1 MKLKTFIDR
10 PITSVMISVTIV
22 ILGIIGLIALPISQ
36 YPDIAP
42 PTVKVSATYTG
53 ASAETVMKSVVVP
66 LEASINGVENMQYM
80 TSTASNNGTCTITI
94 VFKQGSD
101 PNMAVVNVQNR
112 VASAQGQLPAEVI
125 KGGITVKKTQN
136 SNLKFIT
143 LYSPDGRYSSEFL
156 TNYLKINVEPQLA
169 RIPGVGE
176 VNVFGADYSLRIWL
190 NPDKMKAYGLVPTD
204 IDNAL
209 EAQNLESPTGSLGAE
224 SSNTYQYVLKYRG
237 RYSEVADY
245 ENIVVKATEDG
256 NVLRLKDVATVEM
269 GSVNYDLKSTTEG
282 LPGASASITQ
292 IAGSNAA
299 DIITQIDKVEDEIR
313 KGLPNGMVLED
324 QTSVMDFLNASIYNV
339 VETLVIALVLVIIV
353 VGLFLRDWR
362 SMVIPAI
369 AIIVSLI
376 GTFIFMYVV
385 GFTLNLLTLFALV
398 LVIGTVVDDSII
410 VVEAVQARLAREHKS
425 IYEATVETMKELK
438 SALMTT
444 TIVFMAVFVPV
455 SFLGGTTGV
464 FYKEFGLTMA
474 AAVAISLLNAL
485 TLCPALCK
493 LILKPKKRG
502 NIHLEKEE
510 KKGEVQKVDF
520 QNRAETEYS
529 LNKVGKYNRW
539 HGMYEA
545 GIIHLMH
552 HRKLVF
558 LSLPLAFLLL
568 LYAIITTKTGLVP
581 QEDMGTID
589 VNVQCKPGYSLAETG
604 KVIDQV
610 ESVVRTIPQIKIYTR
625 VDGRDAQQNQTS
637 SAGFLSVRLKP
648 WGERKAKEDD
658 IDSVVNEIYRRTA
671 CITEAKVNCGTLP
684 MIRGY
689 GSSSGFELY
698 VQNRSGEDFEQLA
711 KVTKQFED
719 ELNKRPEIFK
729 AHSTFNT
736 SYPQYEVQVDAAKCM
751 MHKVSP
757 KDVLTALA
765 DYVGGDYASNLNKF
779 TKIYRVMVQ
788 ASAQYR
794 LNEQSLSNMYV
805 RSSDG
810 NLSPLSEYVTLKK
823 INGPEYLTHFNL
835 FPGIRINGTPAPGYS
850 SGQAI
855 QAISE
860 VARQTLPM
868 GFGYEL
874 SGMSRE
880 ESSQGNVTGIVLLLS
895 VVFIYII
902 LSSLYESLLI
912 PFAILLVIPF
922 GLLGSFL
929 MSVIFGI
936 ENNIYMQTGLIML
949 IGMLTKTAILLT
961 EVATE
966 CRRKEGLSITAAA
979 LYAAKVRFRPIMM
992 TATVMIFGMLPLM
1005 FSSGAGAKG
1014 DLSIGAGVLGGMVVG
1029 TIALLF
1035 FVPILFCWFER
1046 WDERIKS
1053 LSSTSGL

>member
-1 MKLKTFIDR
+1 MSIKTFIDR
-10 PITSVMISVTIV
+10 PITSVMIAVSIV
-22 ILGIIGLIALPISQ
+22 IIGIIGLIALPISQ

-80 TSTASNNGTCTITI
+80 SSTASNNGTCTITI
-94 VFKQGSD
+94 NFKQGSD

-143 LYSPDGRYSSEFL
+143 LYSPDGRYDSQFL

-190 NPDKMKAYGLVPTD
+190 NPGKMKAYGLVPTD

-256 NVLRLKDVATVEM
+256 NVLRLKEVAKIEM
-269 GSVNYDLKSTTEG
+269 GTVNYDLKSTTEG

-299 DIITQIDKVEDEIR
+299 DIITQIDKVEDQVR
-313 KGLPNGMVLED
+313 KTLPAGMVLED

-339 VETLVIALVLVIIV
+339 VETLVIALILVIIV

-410 VVEAVQARLAREHKS
+410 VVEAVQAKLASGVTS
-425 IYEATVETMKELK
+425 IYQATVDTMKELK

-444 TIVFMAVFVPV
+444 TIVFMAVFIPV
-455 SFLGGTTGV
+455 SFISGTTGV

-474 AAVAISLLNAL
+474 SAVAISLLNAL

-493 LILKPKKRG
+493 VILRPKK
-502 NIHLEKEE
+502 KEGSGTYSEIE
-510 KKGEVQKVDF
+510 KKGEKEEILYLHERNDENEVLRNAPSLLSKLTS
-520 QNRAETEYS
+520 RYET
-529 LNKVGKYNRW
+529 
-539 HGMYEA
+539 
-545 GIIHLMH
+545 GIIHLMR
-552 HRKLVF
+552 HRKWVY
-558 LSLPLAFLLL
+558 LSLPLALLL
-568 LYAIITTKTGLVP
+568 LVYAITTTKTGLVP

-604 KVIDQV
+604 KVMDQV

-648 WGERKAKEDD
+648 WGERKAKQDD

-711 KVTKQFED
+711 KVEKQFED

-736 SYPQYEVQVDAAKCM
+736 SYPQYEVEVDAAKCM
-751 MHKVSP
+751 MHHVSP

-794 LNEQSLSNMYV
+794 LNENSLSDMYV

-810 NLSPLSEYVTLKK
+810 ELSPLSEYVVLKK

-835 FPGIRINGTPAPGYS
+835 FPGIRINGTPAAGYS

-860 VARQTLPM
+860 VAKQTLPT

-922 GLLGSFL
+922 GLLGSFGL
-929 MSVIFGI
+929 AALLGI
-936 ENNIYMQTGLIML
+936 ENNIYMQTGLVML
-949 IGMLTKTAILLT
+949 IGMLAKTAILLT

-966 CRRKEGLSITAAA
+966 RRRKDGVSITAAA
-979 LYAAKVRFRPIMM
+979 LYAAKIRFRPIVM

-1014 DLSIGAGVLGGMVVG
+1014 DLSIGSGVLGGMVVG

-1035 FVPILFCWFER
+1035 FVPVLFCLFER
-1046 WDERIKS
+1046 WDEKIRKIK
-1053 LSSTSGL
+1053 

>member
-1 MKLKTFIDR
+1 MSIKTFIDR
-10 PITSVMISVTIV
+10 PITSVMIAVSIV
-22 ILGIIGLIALPISQ
+22 IIGIIGLIALPISQ

-80 TSTASNNGTCTITI
+80 SSTASNNGTCTITI
-94 VFKQGSD
+94 NFKQGSD

-143 LYSPDGRYSSEFL
+143 LYSPDGRYDSQFL

-256 NVLRLKDVATVEM
+256 NVLRLKDVAKIEM
-269 GSVNYDLKSTTEG
+269 GTVNYDLKSTTEG

-299 DIITQIDKVEDEIR
+299 DIITQIDKVEDQVR
-313 KGLPNGMVLED
+313 KTLPAGMVLED

-410 VVEAVQARLAREHKS
+410 VVEAVQAKLSSGATS
-425 IYEATVETMKELK
+425 IYQATVETMKELK
-438 SALMTT
+438 SALVTT
-444 TIVFMAVFVPV
+444 TIVFMAVFIPV
-455 SFLGGTTGV
+455 SFISGTTGV

-493 LILKPKKRG
+493 VILRPKK
-502 NIHLEKEE
+502 
-510 KKGEVQKVDF
+510 KVLAPA
-520 QNRAETEYS
+520 N
-529 LNKVGKYNRW
+529 KYNRW
-539 HGMYEA
+539 LAKYEG
-545 GIIHLMH
+545 GITLMMH
-552 HRKLVF
+552 HRKWVY
-558 LSLPLAFLLL
+558 LSLPLAILLL
-568 LYAIITTKTGLVP
+568 VYAITTTKTGLVP

-589 VNVQCKPGYSLAETG
+589 VNVQCKPGYSLAQTG
-604 KVIDQV
+604 KVMDQV
-610 ESVVRTIPQIKIYTR
+610 ESVVRNIPQIKIYTR

-648 WGERKAKEDD
+648 WGERKAKQDD

-689 GSSSGFELY
+689 GSISGFELY

-711 KVTKQFED
+711 KVTQQFED

-736 SYPQYEVQVDAAKCM
+736 SYPQYEVKVDAAKCM
-751 MHKVSP
+751 MHHVSP

-794 LNEQSLSNMYV
+794 LNEKSLSDMYV

-810 NLSPLSEYVTLKK
+810 ELSPLSEYVVLKK

-835 FPGIRINGTPAPGYS
+835 FPGIRINGTPAAGYS

-860 VARQTLPM
+860 VAKQTLPT

-895 VVFIYII
+895 IVFIYII

-922 GLLGSFL
+922 GLLGSFGL
-929 MSVIFGI
+929 AALLGI
-936 ENNIYMQTGLIML
+936 ENNIYMQTGLVML
-949 IGMLTKTAILLT
+949 IGMLAKTAILLT

-966 CRRKEGLSITAAA
+966 RRRKDGLSITAAA
-979 LYAAKVRFRPIMM
+979 LYAAKIRFRPIVM

-1014 DLSIGAGVLGGMVVG
+1014 DLSIGSGVLGGMIIG

-1035 FVPILFCWFER
+1035 FVPVLFCLFER
-1046 WDERIKS
+1046 WDERIRGKKV
-1053 LSSTSGL
+1053 LPMK

>member
-1 MKLKTFIDR
+1 MSIKTFIDR
-10 PITSVMISVTIV
+10 PITSVMIAVLIV
-22 ILGIIGLIALPISQ
+22 ILGVIALVALPLSQ

-42 PTVKVSATYTG
+42 PTVKVTATYTG

-80 TSTASNNGTCTITI
+80 TSTASNNGTCSITI
-94 VFKQGSD
+94 NFKQGSD
-101 PNMAVVNVQNR
+101 PDMAVVNVQNR
-112 VASAQGQLPAEVI
+112 VASAQGQLPAEVV
-125 KGGITVKKTQN
+125 KGGISVKKTQN

-143 LYSPDGRYSSEFL
+143 LYSPDGRYDSKFL

-190 NPDKMKAYGLVPTD
+190 DPYKMKAYGLVPMD
-204 IDNAL
+204 IDQAL
-209 EAQNLESPTGSLGAE
+209 ESQNLESPTGSLGAE
-224 SSNTYQYVLKYRG
+224 SANVYQYVLKYRG
-237 RYSEVADY
+237 RLSDVADY
-245 ENIVVKATEDG
+245 ENIVIKSTADG

-269 GSVNYDLKSTTEG
+269 GTVNYDQKNTTKG

-299 DIITQIDKVEDEIR
+299 DIIKQIDQVEDQVR
-313 KGLPNGMVLED
+313 KSLPSGIVLED

-339 VETLVIALVLVIIV
+339 VETLIIALVLVIIV
-353 VGLFLRDWR
+353 VGLFLRNWR

-376 GTFIFMYVV
+376 GTFIFMYAM

-410 VVEAVQARLAREHKS
+410 VVEAVQAKLAS
-425 IYEATVETMKELK
+425 GAASVYQATVDTMKDLK
-438 SALMTT
+438 SALITT
-444 TIVFMAVFVPV
+444 TIVFMAVFIPV
-455 SFLGGTTGV
+455 SFISGTTGV
-464 FYKEFGLTMA
+464 FYQEFGLTMA

-493 LILKPKKRG
+493 VILRPAKKKHNTAKHSRW
-502 NIHLEKEE
+502 L
-510 KKGEVQKVDF
+510 
-520 QNRAETEYS
+520 A
-529 LNKVGKYNRW
+529 KYANGVNLTMR
-539 HGMYEA
+539 
-545 GIIHLMH
+545 
-552 HRKLVF
+552 HRKWVY
-558 LSLPLAFLLL
+558 LSLPLAILLL
-568 LYAIITTKTGLVP
+568 VYAVATTKTGLVP

-589 VNVQCKPGYSLAETG
+589 VNVQCKPGYSLAQTG
-604 KVIDQV
+604 KVMDQV
-610 ESVVRTIPQIKIYTR
+610 ENAVRSIPQIKIYTR
-625 VDGRDAQQNQTS
+625 VDGKDAQSNQSS

-648 WGERKAKEDD
+648 WDERKAKGDD

-671 CITEAKVNCGTLP
+671 CITDAKINCGTLP

-689 GSSSGFELY
+689 GASSGFEIY
-698 VQNRSGEDFEQLA
+698 VQNRSGEDFEELA
-711 KVTKQFED
+711 KVTQQFED

-736 SYPQYEVQVDAAKCM
+736 DYPQYSVQVDAVKCLRNN
-751 MHKVSP
+751 VSP
-757 KDVLTALA
+757 KDVLTTLA

-788 ASAQYR
+788 ASAEYR
-794 LNEQSLSNMYV
+794 LNEEALSNMYV

-810 NLSPLSEYVTLKK
+810 NLSSLSEYVTLTK

-835 FPGIRINGTPAPGYS
+835 FPGIRINGTPAAGYS

-860 VARQTLPM
+860 VAAQTLPA

-880 ESSQGNVTGIVLLLS
+880 ESSQGNVTGVVLLLS
-895 VVFIYII
+895 IVFIYII

-922 GLLGSFL
+922 GLLGSFGL
-929 MSVIFGI
+929 AYLLGI
-936 ENNIYMQTGLIML
+936 ENNIYMQTGLVML
-949 IGMLTKTAILLT
+949 IGMLSKTAILLT

-966 CRRKEGLSITAAA
+966 RRRKDGLSIWSASI
-979 LYAAKVRFRPIMM
+979 YAAKLRFRPIVM
-992 TATVMIFGMLPLM
+992 TATVMIFGMLPLV

-1014 DLSIGAGVLGGMVVG
+1014 DLSIGAVVVGGMVVG
-1029 TIALLF
+1029 TLALLF
-1035 FVPILFCWFER
+1035 IVPVLFCLFER
-1046 WDERIKS
+1046 CDERLRHWRGKNVTIK
-1053 LSSTSGL
+1053 